1 MARVVTFGELMV
13 RLQPYHYERFVQ
25 TDHLEFTFGGGT
37 GGNLAFKEWRK
48 VCGIEQIGL

>member
-25 TDHLEFTFGGGT
+25 TDHLEFTFGGQLRSG
-37 GGNLAFKEWRK
+37 
-48 VCGIEQIGL
+48 CGLCH

>member
-25 TDHLEFTFGGGT
+25 TDHLEFTFGGGEA
-37 GGNLAFKEWRK
+37 NVAVSLAKLRSG
-48 VCGIEQIGL
+48 CGLCH